1 MIYYEKDYYA
11 VPDTGAEKAYELLRQ
26 ALLAQKKVAIAK
38 IVMGT
43 NEKLLV
49 LYPTKEGIIV
59 KTLFYYDEIAAIPKS
74 VPRMKLDGFRC
85 LAYIDYGM
93 VDLRNKR
100 NIRMLPRFPE
110 LKEISK
116 NVGGRC
122 ILDGEIVVLTNGVP
136 DFYRLQKRTLLTDKF
151 KIEME
156 ALRYPAS
163 FVAFDCIYIEGKEL
177 IWTPLM
183 DRKEQLSRLVNEDSR
198 IAVSRYVE
206 GSGTA
211 LYMAAEAS
219 KLEGVVAKRKDSF
232 YLMGK
237 RTKDWIKFKRMADE
251 DFVVAGYIKKG
262 GHMYSLVLAKYK
274 GNTLIF
280 RGYVT
285 SGVTKEAIDTLEV
298 TGKNPFLFGSTGVNC
313 KTSTHIIRQRG
324 VDDNKIKCFFGKCP
338 FGSTDTCNIMDR
350 VVSCFGEQVS
360 KGRGETI
367 CCRHDEYAVKTF
379 S

>member
-156 ALRYPAS
+156 A
-163 FVAFDCIYIEGKEL
+163 
-177 IWTPLM
+177 
-183 DRKEQLSRLVNEDSR
+183 SRLVNEDSR

-298 TGKNPFLFGSTGVNC
+298 TGKNPFLLMPIGEHGV
-313 KTSTHIIRQRG
+313 IW
-324 VDDNKIKCFFGKCP
+324 
-338 FGSTDTCNIMDR
+338 
-350 VVSCFGEQVS
+350 
-360 KGRGETI
+360 
-367 CCRHDEYAVKTF
+367 VKTNHVCVVEYMPNLINSLRQPVF
-379 S
+379 KGFRDDVLPKEVQASEA

>member
-156 ALRYPAS
+156 A
-163 FVAFDCIYIEGKEL
+163 
-177 IWTPLM
+177 
-183 DRKEQLSRLVNEDSR
+183 SRLVNEDSR
-198 IAVSRYVE
+198 ISVSRYVE

-298 TGKNPFLFGSTGVNC
+298 TGKNPFLLMPIGEHGV
-313 KTSTHIIRQRG
+313 IW
-324 VDDNKIKCFFGKCP
+324 
-338 FGSTDTCNIMDR
+338 
-350 VVSCFGEQVS
+350 
-360 KGRGETI
+360 
-367 CCRHDEYAVKTF
+367 VKTNHVCVGEYMPNLINLLRQPVF
-379 S
+379 KGFRDDVLPKEVQASEA

>member
-1 MIYYEKDYYA
+1 MTYYEKDYYA

-100 NIRMLPRFPE
+100 NIRMLPRSPE

-156 ALRYPAS
+156 A
-163 FVAFDCIYIEGKEL
+163 
-177 IWTPLM
+177 
-183 DRKEQLSRLVNEDSR
+183 SRLVNEDSR

-298 TGKNPFLFGSTGVNC
+298 TGKNPFLLMP
-313 KTSTHIIRQRG
+313 I
-324 VDDNKIKCFFGKCP
+324 
-338 FGSTDTCNIMDR
+338 
-350 VVSCFGEQVS
+350 GE
-360 KGRGETI
+360 
-367 CCRHDEYAVKTF
+367 HDVIWVKTNHVCVGEYMPNLINLLRQPVF
-379 S
+379 KGFRDDVLPKEVQASEA

>member
-1 MIYYEKDYYA
+1 MAEVNMIYYEKDYYA

-38 IVMGT
+38 TVMGT

-156 ALRYPAS
+156 A
-163 FVAFDCIYIEGKEL
+163 
-177 IWTPLM
+177 
-183 DRKEQLSRLVNEDSR
+183 SRLVNEDSR

-298 TGKNPFLFGSTGVNC
+298 TGKNPFLLMPIGEHGV
-313 KTSTHIIRQRG
+313 IW
-324 VDDNKIKCFFGKCP
+324 
-338 FGSTDTCNIMDR
+338 
-350 VVSCFGEQVS
+350 
-360 KGRGETI
+360 
-367 CCRHDEYAVKTF
+367 VKTNHVCVVEYMPNLINSLRQPVF
-379 S
+379 KGFRDDVLPKEVQASEA

>member
-156 ALRYPAS
+156 A
-163 FVAFDCIYIEGKEL
+163 
-177 IWTPLM
+177 
-183 DRKEQLSRLVNEDSR
+183 SRLVNEDSR

-298 TGKNPFLFGSTGVNC
+298 TGKNPFLLMP
-313 KTSTHIIRQRG
+313 I
-324 VDDNKIKCFFGKCP
+324 
-338 FGSTDTCNIMDR
+338 
-350 VVSCFGEQVS
+350 GE
-360 KGRGETI
+360 
-367 CCRHDEYAVKTF
+367 HDVIWVKTNHVCVVEYMPNLINSLRQPVF
-379 S
+379 KGFRDDVLPKEVQASEA

>member
-1 MIYYEKDYYA
+1 MTYYEKDFYA

-100 NIRMLPRFPE
+100 NIRMLPRSPE

-156 ALRYPAS
+156 A
-163 FVAFDCIYIEGKEL
+163 
-177 IWTPLM
+177 
-183 DRKEQLSRLVNEDSR
+183 SRLVNEDSR

-298 TGKNPFLFGSTGVNC
+298 TGKNPFLLMP
-313 KTSTHIIRQRG
+313 I
-324 VDDNKIKCFFGKCP
+324 
-338 FGSTDTCNIMDR
+338 
-350 VVSCFGEQVS
+350 GE
-360 KGRGETI
+360 
-367 CCRHDEYAVKTF
+367 HDVIWVKTNHVCVGEYMPNLINLLRQPVF
-379 S
+379 KGFRDDVLPKEVQASEA

>member
-38 IVMGT
+38 TVMGT

-100 NIRMLPRFPE
+100 NIRMLPRSPE

-156 ALRYPAS
+156 A
-163 FVAFDCIYIEGKEL
+163 
-177 IWTPLM
+177 
-183 DRKEQLSRLVNEDSR
+183 SRLVNEDSR

-298 TGKNPFLFGSTGVNC
+298 TGKNPFLLMPIGEHGV
-313 KTSTHIIRQRG
+313 IW
-324 VDDNKIKCFFGKCP
+324 
-338 FGSTDTCNIMDR
+338 
-350 VVSCFGEQVS
+350 
-360 KGRGETI
+360 
-367 CCRHDEYAVKTF
+367 VKTNHVCVVEYMPNLINSLRQPVF
-379 S
+379 KGFRDDVLPKEVQASEA

>member
-136 DFYRLQKRTLLTDKF
+136 NFYRLQKRTLLTDKF

-156 ALRYPAS
+156 A
-163 FVAFDCIYIEGKEL
+163 
-177 IWTPLM
+177 
-183 DRKEQLSRLVNEDSR
+183 SRLVNEDSR

-298 TGKNPFLFGSTGVNC
+298 TGKNPFLLMP
-313 KTSTHIIRQRG
+313 I
-324 VDDNKIKCFFGKCP
+324 
-338 FGSTDTCNIMDR
+338 
-350 VVSCFGEQVS
+350 GE
-360 KGRGETI
+360 
-367 CCRHDEYAVKTF
+367 HDVIWVKTNHVCVVEYMPNLINSLRQPVF
-379 S
+379 KGFRDDVLPKEVQASEA

>member
-100 NIRMLPRFPE
+100 NIRMLPRSPE

-156 ALRYPAS
+156 A
-163 FVAFDCIYIEGKEL
+163 
-177 IWTPLM
+177 
-183 DRKEQLSRLVNEDSR
+183 SRLVNEDSR

-219 KLEGVVAKRKDSF
+219 KLEDVVAKRKDSF

-298 TGKNPFLFGSTGVNC
+298 TGKNPFLLMPIGE
-313 KTSTHIIRQRG
+313 H
-324 VDDNKIKCFFGKCP
+324 D
-338 FGSTDTCNIMDR
+338 
-350 VVSCFGEQVS
+350 VVW
-360 KGRGETI
+360 
-367 CCRHDEYAVKTF
+367 VKTNHVCVVEYMPNLINSLRQPVF
-379 S
+379 KGFRDDVLPKEVQASEA

>member
-100 NIRMLPRFPE
+100 NIRMLPRSPE

-156 ALRYPAS
+156 A
-163 FVAFDCIYIEGKEL
+163 
-177 IWTPLM
+177 
-183 DRKEQLSRLVNEDSR
+183 SRLVNEDSR

-232 YLMGK
+232 YLMWK

-251 DFVVAGYIKKG
+251 DFVVAAYIKKG

-285 SGVTKEAIDTLEV
+285 SSVTKEAIDTLEV
-298 TGKNPFLFGSTGVNC
+298 TGKNPFLLMP
-313 KTSTHIIRQRG
+313 I
-324 VDDNKIKCFFGKCP
+324 
-338 FGSTDTCNIMDR
+338 
-350 VVSCFGEQVS
+350 GE
-360 KGRGETI
+360 
-367 CCRHDEYAVKTF
+367 HDVIWVKTNHVCVGEYMPNLINLLRQPVF
-379 S
+379 KGFRDDVLPKEVQASEA